1 MFVDSL
7 LNTFCLLVVAFNNQA
22 KQTRLGKH
30 ANISQLHVSH
40 GSGWRQDCLQ
50 ELSLSLLD
58 SGSLVGDLSGD
69 GGSGDGRDKTGE
81 GTDDRGVVDDVLGH
95 VVGHVLLD
103 RDLGHVLDGVVNL
116 VADMLDNG
124 GGGDG
129 DGSTWLEVSSDSG
142 RGNNLGGSDGRSLD
156 RVGSD
161 GRSGDNLGGGGGD
174 GVGVDS
180 RGGGDNILD
189 GDRGVVSGDRG
200 SVDDRDDS
208 LADGVNKAVLVEV
221 LGESLEGKGLVTL
234 RSGDQVSN
242 SRSERAGGGA
252 LVDVGSGGNRHLGV
266 SSGGSEAGAQDSE
279 EGDLHRKMII
289 MMELD
294 FQSIG
299 TSIAI
304 H

>member
-1 MFVDSL
+1 MFFDSL
-7 LNTFCLLVVAFNNQA
+7 LNTLCLLVVAFNNQA

-69 GGSGDGRDKTGE
+69 GGSGDGRDKTSE
-81 GTDDRGVVDDVLGH
+81 STDDRGVVDDVLGH
-95 VVGHVLLD
+95 VVGDVLLD

-129 DGSTWLEVSSDSG
+129 DGSGVVSSNGGS
-142 RGNNLGGSDGRSLD
+142 GNNLGGGDS
-156 RVGSD
+156 
-161 GRSGDNLGGGGGD
+161 RSGDNLGGGGGD

-189 GDRGVVSGDRG
+189 GDRGGVVSGDRG
-200 SVDDRDDS
+200 SVNDRDDS

-221 LGESLEGKGLVTL
+221 LGESLEG
-234 RSGDQVSN
+234 
-242 SRSERAGGGA
+242 E
-252 LVDVGSGGNRHLGV
+252 
-266 SSGGSEAGAQDSE
+266 
-279 EGDLHRKMII
+279 
-289 MMELD
+289 
-294 FQSIG
+294 
-299 TSIAI
+299 
-304 H
+304 

>member
-1 MFVDSL
+1 MFFDSL

-30 ANISQLHVSH
+30 ASISQLHVSH

-50 ELSLSLLD
+50 ELSLSLFD

-95 VVGHVLLD
+95 VVGDVLLD

-161 GRSGDNLGGGGGD
+161 GRSGDNLGGGNGD

-180 RGGGDNILD
+180 RGGDNILD
-189 GDRGVVSGDRG
+189 GDRG
-200 SVDDRDDS
+200 SVNDRDDS

-221 LGESLEGKGLVTL
+221 LGESLEGEGLVTL
-234 RSGDQVSN
+234 GSGDKVSDGGG
-242 SRSERAGGGA
+242 EGAGGGA

>member
-1 MFVDSL
+1 MFFDSL
-7 LNTFCLLVVAFNNQA
+7 LNTLCLLVVAFNNQA

-69 GGSGDGRDKTGE
+69 GGSGDGRDKTSE
-81 GTDDRGVVDDVLGH
+81 STDDRGVVDDVLGH
-95 VVGHVLLD
+95 VVGDVLLD

-129 DGSTWLEVSSDSG
+129 DGSGVVSSNGGSSD
-142 RGNNLGGSDGRSLD
+142 NLGGGDS
-156 RVGSD
+156 
-161 GRSGDNLGGGGGD
+161 RSGDNLGGGGGD

-189 GDRGVVSGDRG
+189 GDRGARPFVSGNRDG
-200 SVDDRDDS
+200 S
-208 LADGVNKAVLVEV
+208 LGDGVNKAVLVEV
-221 LGESLEGKGLVTL
+221 LGESLEGEGLVAPG
-234 RSGDQVSN
+234 SGDKVSDG
-242 SRSERAGGGA
+242 RGEGAHGVA
-252 LVDVGSGGNRHLGV
+252 LVDVQGGVWILDLELHPIDVRAGGSPL
-266 SSGGSEAGAQDSE
+266 GGSEAGAQDSE
-279 EGDLHRKMII
+279 EGDLRRKIII
-289 MMELD
+289 MIFLD
-294 FQSIG
+294 FQSQW

>member
-1 MFVDSL
+1 MFFDSL
-7 LNTFCLLVVAFNNQA
+7 LNTLCLLVVAFNNQA

-50 ELSLSLLD
+50 ELSLSLLN
-58 SGSLVGDLSGD
+58 SGSLGSNLSGSTAVDGD
-69 GGSGDGRDKTGE
+69 GGAADEGE
-81 GTDDRGVVDDVLGH
+81 GGSDDRGVVDDVLGH

-103 RDLGHVLDGVVNL
+103 SDLGHVLDGVVNL

-129 DGSTWLEVSSDSG
+129 DGSGVVSSNGGSSD
-142 RGNNLGGSDGRSLD
+142 NLGGGDS
-156 RVGSD
+156 
-161 GRSGDNLGGGGGD
+161 RSGDNLGGGGGD

-189 GDRGVVSGDRG
+189 GDRGGVVSGNRG
-200 SVDDRDDS
+200 SVNDRDDS